1 MAIYVPKAWGVKLED
16 VNPGAAWKD
25 WRSISCWCVSYQCQK
40 QSHTA
45 IQIDILRGFCGPAR
59 KAKKKKEFVAVC
71 HERAKSKVPSLRQV
85 NSKPVWIRTSLNQSY
100 KGLTACNFNPK
111 PNVYPGVTAGC
122 SLSPPGYGYRPNKV
136 YGARGAC
143 FAMWSCTSRRPLR
156 KTIFAAGLTGS
167 KESGFVLQP
176 KTHAFLGASW
186 LENEQGRPICSIF
199 LY

>member
-1 MAIYVPKAWGVKLED
+1 MSPRLGEWS
-16 VNPGAAWKD
+16 WKTSTPEPHE
-25 WRSISCWCVSYQCQK
+25 RIGEAISCWCVSYQCQK

-45 IQIDILRGFCGPAR
+45 IQIDILRGFFCGRPAR
-59 KAKKKKEFVAVC
+59 KARKKKEFVAVC

-111 PNVYPGVTAGC
+111 PSVNPGVTAGC

-156 KTIFAAGLTGS
+156 KTIFAAGLTRLDLFYS
-167 KESGFVLQP
+167 QKHMLSWVL
-176 KTHAFLGASW
+176 
-186 LENEQGRPICSIF
+186 RD
-199 LY
+199 